1 MVEYPDYQ
9 IPVTQIKGPKGNGDK
24 QAAKR
29 DNNATNVVYPFTSKG
44 YKNTA
49 RTFFNNS
56 ELSAEITC
64 LHEHDFIR
72 CSKLLQAMA
81 SG

>member
-29 DNNATNVVYPFTSKG
+29 DNNATNGIEQFGVAQKVDQSVSLIYEM
-44 YKNTA
+44 
-49 RTFFNNS
+49 FFAI
-56 ELSAEITC
+56 L
-64 LHEHDFIR
+64 
-72 CSKLLQAMA
+72 M
-81 SG
+81 